1 MLPLLVL
8 IISAT
13 SDCYQCS
20 ATRCRTMLL
29 HARGRVWWN
38 VVECGAR
45 THTSTSQREVTE
57 VYVAH
62 SRRADNAHL
71 RHTRHS
77 QRA

>member
-38 VVECGAR
+38 VVECGAH
-45 THTSTSQREVTE
+45 THTSTSQRE